1 RYTRSLG
8 RQKLN
13 FQGQTLSVR
22 AATPGRVR
30 PARNSKQAPPPVE
43 TCEIR
48 SATPAL
54 ATAAAE
60 SPPPTIE
67 TAPESAT
74 ARAMPSVP
82 AAKASFS
89 KTPIG
94 PFQTIVLDERMIR
107 L

>member
-1 RYTRSLG
+1 LIARARARASSVVLCIFQLPAMTGILMFRIQNPGRKGSDPENLVFAKTRYTRSLG

-48 SATPAL
+48 SAT
-54 ATAAAE
+54 
-60 SPPPTIE
+60 
-67 TAPESAT
+67 
-74 ARAMPSVP
+74 
-82 AAKASFS
+82 
-89 KTPIG
+89 
-94 PFQTIVLDERMIR
+94 
-107 L
+107 